1 MDNKKCI
8 VIFLTEDTAT
18 TYNGKPL
25 MLQDALF
32 CPILTWCMRAWLKK
46 GVRRFFVVCDGELVD
61 EVTACF
67 PAEAAAVRFPAA
79 RVLWKSTRDSDTS
92 SSSRS
97 SVWVPAVRAR
107 A

>member
-1 MDNKKCI
+1 MESKKCI
-8 VIFLTEDTAT
+8 AVFLTEDTAK

-32 CPILTWCMRAWLKK
+32 CPILNWCMRAWLKK

-67 PAEAAAVRFPAA
+67 PAEAAAVAA
-79 RVLWKSTRDSDTS
+79 ELADLAD
-92 SSSRS
+92 
-97 SVWVPAVRAR
+97 AAADLDAR
-107 A
+107 MQALRNYLDEGEE

>member
-46 GVRRFFVVCDGELVD
+46 GVRR
-61 EVTACF
+61 
-67 PAEAAAVRFPAA
+67 
-79 RVLWKSTRDSDTS
+79 
-92 SSSRS
+92 
-97 SVWVPAVRAR
+97 
-107 A
+107 